1 MELTTLIVPW
11 LWVIFT
17 LVAALSQTLRNAL
30 QHDLTKILGTAG
42 ATHVRFLFGLP
53 FACLFFV
60 GVTLQYGLP
69 PVPDATILVWTL
81 LGAVAQIL
89 ATALMLTAMQHRSF
103 VVTIA
108 FIKTEPVQVALFA
121 LVFLGEAVSLWL
133 AIAILVA
140 TCGVIILSTKKNA
153 GDEMGAKPL
162 LLGVGAGALF
172 ALSAV
177 GFRGA
182 IRAVDTEFF
191 VLAATNILVM
201 GLFLQT
207 LLVGLWLK
215 FRSPETV
222 QKILAN
228 WRFSLGAG
236 FLGAFA
242 SQMWFLAFAL
252 ESVAKIRTL
261 ALVEVLFA
269 GLISRRLFSQTTSR
283 REYIGIVLIVAG
295 VIILLN
301 TQ

>member
-1 MELTTLIVPW
+1 MELTTLIMPW

-30 QHDLTKILGTAG
+30 QHDLTTILGTAG

-60 GVTLQYGLP
+60 GVTLQYGPPPLP
-69 PVPDATILVWTL
+69 GATILLWTL

-89 ATALMLTAMQHRSF
+89 ATALMLAAMQRRSF

-121 LVFLGEAVSLWL
+121 LLFLGEAVSLWL
-133 AIAILVA
+133 AAAILVA

-153 GDEMGAKPL
+153 SDEMGAKPL

-207 LLVGLWLK
+207 VLVGLWLK
-215 FRSPETV
+215 FRSPETA
-222 QKILAN
+222 QKILTN
-228 WRFSLGAG
+228 WRLSLGAG

-269 GLISRRLFSQTTSR
+269 GLISRRLFSQTTSS

-301 TQ
+301 SQ